1 MVLENLSM
9 LRGRDYKVCEGI
21 TIRQP
26 TLSEIEQLE
35 DENEYYSMISVF
47 VCHPFDMI
55 AQLDDMGIDFTK
67 ITSYQLFCV
76 LVQMLEVKNTKILFG
91 DLDFKEAR
99 IVNNNGK
106 EEIHLKEGCIIT
118 EEIYEDIVDYI
129 RKINMLSPP
138 TFTKVA
144 DEYTKQKMIEYAHE
158 DLEFSKRRKVK
169 PKSILKTYISRAT
182 NHPYFKFNI
191 NDVWD
196 MKLYAFYDAIASINI
211 IENSHHLYMG
221 AYSGNLDMSK
231 INKSSFNWLR
241 ETQ

>member
-1 MVLENLSM
+1 MITDSLSM
-9 LRGRDYKVCEGI
+9 LRGRDYEVCKGI

-26 TLSEIEQLE
+26 SLSEIEEL
-35 DENEYYSMISVF
+35 DENEYYSMVSVF

-55 AQLDDMGIDFTK
+55 AQLTDMNIDFTK
-67 ITSYQLFCV
+67 VSSYQLFCV
-76 LVQMLEVKNTKILFG
+76 LVQMLEIKNTKILFG
-91 DLDFKEAR
+91 DLDFHNAR
-99 IVNNNGK
+99 IVQNNGK
-106 EEIHLKEGCIIT
+106 EEIHLQQGCVIT
-118 EEIYEDIVDYI
+118 EEIYEDIADYI

-144 DEYTKQKMIEYAHE
+144 DEYTKQKMIEYAYE
-158 DLEFSKRRKVK
+158 DLELSKRRKVK
-169 PKSILKTYISRAT
+169 PKSILKTYVSRAT

-196 MKLYAFYDAIASINI
+196 MKIYAFYDAIASINI
-211 IENSHHLYMG
+211 IENSNHLYMG

-241 ETQ
+241 EA

>member
-1 MVLENLSM
+1 MIVDSLSM
-9 LRGRDYKVCEGI
+9 LRGRDYEVCEGI
-21 TIRQP
+21 IIRQP
-26 TLSEIEQLE
+26 SLSEIEEL
-35 DENEYYSMISVF
+35 DENEYYSMVSVF

-55 AQLDDMGIDFTK
+55 AQLTDMKVDFTK
-67 ITSYQLFCV
+67 ISSYQLFCV
-76 LVQMLEVKNTKILFG
+76 LVQMLEIKNTKILFG
-91 DLDFKEAR
+91 DLDFQKAR
-99 IVNNNGK
+99 IVKKDGK
-106 EEIHLKEGCIIT
+106 EEIHLQQGCVIT
-118 EEIYEDIVDYI
+118 EEIYNDIADYI

-144 DEYTKQKMIEYAHE
+144 DEYTKQKMIEYAYE
-158 DLEFSKRRKVK
+158 DLELSKRRKIK

-196 MKLYAFYDAIASINI
+196 MKIYAFYDAIASINI
-211 IENSHHLYMG
+211 IENSNHLCMG

-241 ETQ
+241 EA